1 MTLRVDPSVKHAAE
15 LAAERDH
22 RSLTSLVEVL
32 IIKHCK
38 TINIDPFL
46 PTDKAEQP

>member
-1 MTLRVDPSVKHAAE
+1 MMLRVDTSIKDAGE
-15 LAAERDH
+15 LAAEHDH
-22 RSLTSLVEVL
+22 RSFTSLVEVL

-46 PTDKAEQP
+46 PPDKPE